1 MFLFPIPLANK
12 TLPPTPSRRKIIP
25 GSAPIDLRY
34 MYLFDFFPEAVM
46 VFDVMAATLPV
57 RNVFPYTRFTQ
68 TSLTGLTHKL
78 HLLVTLTPRHG
89 TLIALRVAW
98 GVSHDR
104 VLTLYTKYIHANKS
118 PSEQIYRKFTYVRY
132 VTCLMFSARVNA
144 LYIETMY
151 ISNCRWLIHMCKRE
165 YIVNIIICLL
175 RGCRQVSNNNLL
187 INYCYSPNTIF
198 YQVHCRTSKD
208 SDNMHVNQFKN
219 RPCSYNIFIF
229 RYIQVF
235 GYRHILE

>member
-1 MFLFPIPLANK
+1 MFLFPIPLGNK

-98 GVSHDR
+98 GVAHDR
-104 VLTLYTKYIHANKS
+104 VLTLYTKYTCKQIPFWTNIQKIHICPLCHMSN
-118 PSEQIYRKFTYVRY
+118 V
-132 VTCLMFSARVNA
+132 FSACKC
-144 LYIETMY
+144 T
-151 ISNCRWLIHMCKRE
+151 IHRDYVYK
-165 YIVNIIICLL
+165 
-175 RGCRQVSNNNLL
+175 
-187 INYCYSPNTIF
+187 
-198 YQVHCRTSKD
+198 
-208 SDNMHVNQFKN
+208 
-219 RPCSYNIFIF
+219 
-229 RYIQVF
+229 
-235 GYRHILE
+235 